1 MKEYSPKTKGVTYL
15 RHAVAHRNK
24 KLNYITIPVE
34 KANEILE
41 QATGFSHPAQFNR
54 HSNSVRGAAV
64 VLAMDIKELLERL
77 NSPTPSTLL
86 NDLAEARN
94 KIKAMETAGDSL
106 AYAGSHIS
114 EVEIKAWAKAR
125 NLYA

>member
-1 MKEYSPKTKGVTYL
+1 MEYKPKSHGLAYL
-15 RHAVAHRNK
+15 RHAVRHRNK

-41 QATGFSHPAQFNR
+41 ASVGFSHPNKFDR

-64 VLAMDIKELLERL
+64 ILALDIKELCDRL
-77 NSPTPSTLL
+77 NSPTPTTLM

-94 KIKAMETAGDSL
+94 KIKEMEKAGDAL
-106 AYAGSHIS
+106 VHADQHIS

-125 NLYA
+125 NLYV

>member
-1 MKEYSPKTKGVTYL
+1 MEYKPKSHGLAYL
-15 RHAVAHRNK
+15 RHAVRHRNK

-41 QATGFSHPAQFNR
+41 ASVGFSHPNKFDR

-64 VLAMDIKELLERL
+64 ILALDIKELCERL
-77 NSPTPSTLL
+77 NSPTPTTLM

-94 KIKAMETAGDSL
+94 KIKEMEKAGDAL
-106 AYAGSHIS
+106 VHADQRIS

-125 NLYA
+125 NLYV